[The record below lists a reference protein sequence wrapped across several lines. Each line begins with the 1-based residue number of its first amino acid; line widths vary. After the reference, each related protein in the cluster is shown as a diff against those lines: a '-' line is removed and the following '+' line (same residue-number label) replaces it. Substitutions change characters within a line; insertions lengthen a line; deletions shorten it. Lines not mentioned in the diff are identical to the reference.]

1 MEENVSVEGNAGNEE
16 LQQEDA
22 LNLEVTDEF
31 EVTQVANDTEIEE
44 MKEGAASIQVLLK
57 IIKTTGLTDALPRAL
72 GLLESQQ

>member
-1 MEENVSVEGNAGNEE
+1 MEESVSVDGNEE
-16 LQQEDA
+16 LQWDDA
-22 LNLEVTDEF
+22 LNIEVTDEF
-31 EVTQVANDTEIEE
+31 EVTQVANDTEIEG